1 MTNEEK
7 KELEQLF
14 CNASKSFSL
23 LKDKL
28 ETHCE
33 KDEDGDPNWEKLEG
47 DDDEEVGDA
56 VLRIEAA
63 FEIIWDREDEFF
75 NTEEA

>member
-75 NTEEA
+75 KTEEA